1 MKKHLWFV
9 ILFSVLL
16 SFLVAMIIPYIPL
29 YGKDIGLPVATIG
42 YVVAFYYLV
51 QFMGRIPL
59 GTLSDVIGYKKV
71 ISIGGVSL
79 FFGTATYLLSPLF
92 WPLMF
97 LAQILLGVAVSM
109 TWVTIPA
116 YITHF
121 GVEKVPMYT
130 FATGWAYTLGVPLG
144 GLLKDVRGM
153 DFLFSLAFLLSALVL
168 LIVALLWRI
177 GPAETSNGRE
187 ELGSYSV
194 ISVYESAFETLKNP
208 KITRACLY
216 SFLMFMNFSLGFS
229 LLPLYLSGIGLT
241 ATLIG
246 VVQFSRMGAGSSVRV
261 LSKKIQGKINREK
274 ILTYE
279 TVIAGVS
286 LLLIPMVDS
295 PVFLIPVAIM
305 WGLSGGLYAPIVF
318 DMIADSTSVRN
329 RGRGMG
335 LRGTMGTLGSSLGVI
350 CFSNIAGIF
359 SVPLSFSLA
368 GITIIFGVVIIEI
381 FLR

>member
-59 GTLSDVIGYKKV
+59 GTLSDVIGYRKV

-97 LAQILLGVAVSM
+97 LAQILLGMAVSM

-121 GVEKVPMYT
+121 GAEKVPMYT

-144 GLLKDVRGM
+144 GFLKDVRGM
-153 DFLFSLAFLLSALVL
+153 DFLFSLAFLLSALAL

-177 GPAETSNGRE
+177 GPTPNGRE

-194 ISVYESAFETLKNP
+194 ISVYKSAFETLKNP
-208 KITRACLY
+208 KIMRACLY

-261 LSKKIQGKINREK
+261 LSKKIQGKNTREK

-279 TVIAGVS
+279 TVIVGVS
-286 LLLIPMVDS
+286 LLLIPMADS

-318 DMIADSTSVRN
+318 DMIADSTDVRN

-335 LRGTMGTLGSSLGVI
+335 VRGTMGTLGSSLGVI
-350 CFSNIAGIF
+350 CFSNIADIF

-368 GITIIFGVVIIEI
+368 GITVIFGVVIIEI